1 MRITT
6 IPYGAL
12 KRRFTRLSE
21 QLAQSLPETAGA
33 VAEQIPVNEL
43 GPDDHLILFATSQA
57 LMANHRDVRCRV
69 SILLREPPSIQRRYY
84 RFLRFFGGRYHRIL
98 THNSRMLQHCPNAVF
113 VHHGGSFLKTPFPSA
128 CPKDRLVSIIASRK
142 RTTRGQALRH
152 RIADWA
158 AKTNLD
164 LSRYGYAYQ
173 PLENKADGHSR
184 YMFSVVIENCRE
196 PGYFSEK
203 LIDSLLCESI
213 PIYWGA
219 PDVSHFFDPR
229 GMIICQTESD
239 IRSALANVTEAEFAR
254 RLPYLLE
261 NRKRALQYA
270 DWRRPLPEIF
280 RSEEL
285 SRSVAHPTPLRIAA

>member
-1 MRITT
+1 MRITI
-6 IPYGAL
+6 IPYGTL
-12 KRRFTRLSE
+12 KRRFAKLSE
-21 QLAQSLPETAGA
+21 QLVQPLPETSERA
-33 VAEQIPVNEL
+33 AEWIPVNEL
-43 GPDDHLILFATSQA
+43 GSDDHLILFATSQA

-158 AKTNLD
+158 TKTNLD

-229 GMIICQTESD
+229 GMIICQTETD

-270 DWRRPLPEIF
+270 DWRRPLPEVF
-280 RSEEL
+280 RNEEL